1 MSGMFFAAR
10 TRKFRKWEFMRLFNK
25 ERCLSASFAE
35 AQRRKGGKSG
45 AEKRYAFEA
54 ELKSKRFQEGA
65 YYVRKAIFR

>member
-1 MSGMFFAAR
+1 MFFAAR
-10 TRKFRKWEFMRLFNK
+10 TLQFGSGNLMLFVQQKTLPQLPRLP
-25 ERCLSASFAE
+25 RH
-35 AQRRKGGKSG
+35 QRRKGGKSG